1 MRNDAEEGKTVKI
14 ILISGKARHG
24 KDTTA
29 GFLKSALEAD
39 GYSVLIAHYGDLVKY
54 ICKTFFNWDGN
65 KDEAGRTLLQYVG
78 TDIIRSQ
85 DENYWVRFIGGV
97 LSFFK
102 NKWDYV
108 LIPDCRFPNEVDY
121 IKDLGF
127 DTSHMRVVRGNFE
140 SPLTPEQQ
148 KHPSET
154 ALDNVEA
161 DYYIFNNGTKE
172 ELQGKI
178 IQWIVKTNG
187 SHQMTFDEMEANI

>member
-1 MRNDAEEGKTVKI
+1 MRYDAEEGGSVKI

-29 GFLKSALEAD
+29 GFLKTALESD

-54 ICKTFFNWDGN
+54 ICKTFFDWDGN

-78 TDIIRSQ
+78 TDIIRNR

-97 LSFFK
+97 LNFFK

-108 LIPDCRFPNEVDY
+108 LIPDCRFPNEIDY
-121 IKDLGF
+121 IKDMGF
-127 DTSHMRVVRGNFE
+127 DTSHMRVIRDNFE

-148 KHPSET
+148 MHPSET
-154 ALDNVEA
+154 ALDKVMA
-161 DYYIFNNGTKE
+161 DYYIINNGTKE
-172 ELQGKI
+172 ELQNKI
-178 IQWIVKTNG
+178 IQWVVETNG
-187 SHQMTFDEMEANI
+187 SHQMTFIDMWR